1 MGIPLMNNEQGNE
14 GNTMDE
20 TPLQI
25 MPQVVSKE
33 TIADW
38 KDSAAEYVRSEMFD
52 KKQFVTDQELVVGGN
67 LQRLV
72 CYQINISG
80 NERARKFWNDNGG
93 RETVRMTVCRKR
105 QAAQN
110 AMKIAFKGKS

>member
-1 MGIPLMNNEQGNE
+1 
-14 GNTMDE
+14 MDA

-25 MPQVVSKE
+25 ITQEVSKE

-38 KDSAAEYVRSEMFD
+38 KDSTAEYVRSEMFD

-67 LQRLV
+67 IQRLV
-72 CYQINISG
+72 CYKINISG
-80 NERARKFWNDNGG
+80 IERARKFWNENGG
-93 RETVRMTVCRKR
+93 RETIRMTVRRKR